1 MVVNLDF
8 HLSLKLN
15 EMLENILCNI
25 LCSIYSPKPGKS
37 GLTLFRVTL
46 KA

>member
-37 GLTLFRVTL
+37 GLTPFCVTL